1 MAVTCSL
8 PPCFSIL
15 KSGPAIKPFSSVL
28 RLKHTSQVTVLKKR
42 TSAVLK
48 IRSCFREEV
57 FEDRSNGIICY
68 KDARGEIICEGYDEG
83 PRYHHQNQ
91 RIVNQSRDAEILD
104 LLQQRW
110 FNFMT
115 DTELVKAEKG
125 GVLQEGINC
134 NGFNTLH

>member
-1 MAVTCSL
+1 MAVTRSL
-8 PPCFSIL
+8 PPCFSIQ
-15 KSGPAIKPFSSVL
+15 KSGPAIKPFSTVL
-28 RLKHTSQVTVLKKR
+28 RLKHTSKVIVLKKK

-48 IRSCFREEV
+48 IRSCLGEEV

-91 RIVNQSRDAEILD
+91 RVNQSRDAEFFD

-115 DTELVKAEKG
+115 DTGLDKAGKG
-125 GVLQEGINC
+125 VILQKGINC

>member
-1 MAVTCSL
+1 MAVACCF
-8 PPCFSIL
+8 PPCFSIQ
-15 KSGPAIKPFSSVL
+15 KPGPALKPFSTVL
-28 RLKHTSQVTVLKKR
+28 RLKHTSQITVLEKR
-42 TSAVLK
+42 NSTVIK
-48 IRSCFREEV
+48 IRSCLREEV

-68 KDARGEIICEGYDEG
+68 KDDRGEIICEGYDEG

-91 RIVNQSRDAEILD
+91 RIVNQSRDAEIFD

-115 DTELVKAEKG
+115 DTELNKAEKG
-125 GVLQEGINC
+125 VVLQEGINC